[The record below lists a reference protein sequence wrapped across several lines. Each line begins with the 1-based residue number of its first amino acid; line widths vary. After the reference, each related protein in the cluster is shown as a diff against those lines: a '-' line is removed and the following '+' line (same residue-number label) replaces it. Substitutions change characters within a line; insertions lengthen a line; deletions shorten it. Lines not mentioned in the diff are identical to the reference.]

1 MERTMSVEDKIKR
14 AEEIYYKRKE
24 RDIPVRETIKKS
36 TNEKKNIKLF
46 KKMIKQ
52 IIICLMIYA
61 AFYLIINN
69 NYIFSEDFTNK
80 AKEILSQDI
89 DFKLIYSFV
98 SEKIK
103 NMNIKQETDN
113 TEKTEIQENQV
124 DIQNNNENIGG
135 AEEIL
140 TGEIE
145 NVENT
150 AETNETG
157 TEGDTSEQQQDQ
169 PEVVLSQAEQ
179 DANYI
184 KNKINFIK
192 PVEGKIS
199 SMFGPRNPTTPTV
212 PKNHTGTDIAAETGT
227 KIVSATDGTVIVAE
241 NRGDYGKHIKIQIE
255 DVIIVYA
262 HCNKLYVKEGDTVSQ
277 GQEIAEVGATGNV
290 TGPHLHFE
298 VRHQDRYV
306 DPQLILEL

>member
-1 MERTMSVEDKIKR
+1 MERMMSVEDKIKR

-61 AFYLIINN
+61 VFYLVINN
-69 NYIFSEDFTNK
+69 NYIFSKDFTNK

-103 NMNIKQETDN
+103 NINVKQETDN

-145 NVENT
+145 NVENI
-150 AETNETG
+150 AETHETG
-157 TEGDTSEQQQDQ
+157 TEGESTEQQQEQ
-169 PEVVLSQAEQ
+169 PEVILSQAEQ
-179 DANYI
+179 DVNYI

-192 PVEGKIS
+192 PLEGKIS
-199 SMFGPRNPTTPTV
+199 SMFGTRNPTTPTV

-262 HCNKLYVKEGDTVSQ
+262 HCNKLYVKEGDTILQ

-298 VRHQDRYV
+298 VRYQDRYV

>member
-1 MERTMSVEDKIKR
+1 MERMMSVEDKIKR

-61 AFYLIINN
+61 VFYLVINN

-103 NMNIKQETDN
+103 NINVKQETDN

-145 NVENT
+145 NVENI
-150 AETNETG
+150 AETHETG
-157 TEGDTSEQQQDQ
+157 TEGESTEQQQEQ
-169 PEVVLSQAEQ
+169 PEVILSQAEQ
-179 DANYI
+179 DVNYI

-192 PVEGKIS
+192 PLEGKIS

-262 HCNKLYVKEGDTVSQ
+262 HCNKLYVKEGDTISQ

-298 VRHQDRYV
+298 VRYQDRYV
-306 DPQLILEL
+306 DPQLILGL